1 MEFICFFLLGVLR
14 VYLEK
19 EDVIES
25 VKIGKFVCCDGNN
38 EFLLW
43 FIEKVELEFV
53 NGNIRKILDIL

>member
-1 MEFICFFLLGVLR
+1 M
-14 VYLEK
+14 YLEK

-53 NGNIRKILDIL
+53 NGNIRKILDVL